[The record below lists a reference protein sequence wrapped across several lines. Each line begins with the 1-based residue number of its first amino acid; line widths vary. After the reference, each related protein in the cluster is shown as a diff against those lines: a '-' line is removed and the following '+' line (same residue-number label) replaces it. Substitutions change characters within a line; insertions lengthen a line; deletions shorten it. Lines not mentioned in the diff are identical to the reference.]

1 MSFEMPIFGLA
12 AAEIFVLCM
21 VCIVLVFD
29 VFSNDPE
36 RRWTYW
42 LTLATVIGAAFL
54 TWNIDGQPRQLTF
67 ADTFISDGIS
77 RLLKLFTYAVILLV
91 FIYSMKYLRDRL
103 LVKGEFLILGLFAL
117 LGVMVLASAHHF
129 LTLYLGLELLSLSLY
144 AMVAFD
150 RDSPVAA
157 ESAMK
162 YFVLGAIASGCLLY
176 GMSVLYGVSGTLEL
190 GAVGAALSADL
201 SGGERVAMLLGL
213 SFVLVAVAFK
223 LGAVPFH
230 MWIPDVYHG
239 APTASTLFIGSVS
252 KIAAFALI
260 FRLLIDGLGDL
271 YTSWRDMLM
280 V

>member
-1 MSFEMPIFGLA
+1 MTFEMPQFGLA

-21 VCIVLVFD
+21 ICVVLIWD
-29 VFSNDPE
+29 VFSSDPE
-36 RRWTYW
+36 RKITYW
-42 LTLATVIGAAFL
+42 LTLLTVVGAAVISWQVG
-54 TWNIDGQPRQLTF
+54 TDTKEITF
-67 ADTFISDGIS
+67 SGTYVSDPS
-77 RLLKLFTYAVILLV
+77 SLLLKMVAYAAIFVV
-91 FIYSMKYLRDRL
+91 FIYAMEYLRDRL
-103 LVKGEFLILGLFAL
+103 LVKGEYFILGLFSL
-117 LGVMVLASAHHF
+117 LGIMVMISSNHF
-129 LTLYLGLELLSLSLY
+129 LSMYLGLELMSLSLY

-176 GMSVLYGVSGTLEL
+176 GISILYGVSGTLEFGQL
-190 GAVGAALSADL
+190 NDALSAGL
-201 SGGERVAMLLGL
+201 SDGQRLAMLLGL
-213 SFVLVAVAFK
+213 SFLLVGMAFK

-260 FRLLIDGLGDL
+260 MRVLTEGLGDQ
-271 YTSWRDMLM
+271 YASWR
-280 V
+280 